1 MRAVTSAEYEALRLA
16 DRIDIS
22 GIAAEGVHGVYA
34 EEALAPQAFTVDV
47 TMWLSMDGAVAGDQL
62 SATIDYVVASKVV
75 RHVVETSTVLLV
87 ESLAAAVCEALLVR
101 PEAIAVRATVHK
113 PRAARDAHASDVRLT
128 MTRTR

>member
-1 MRAVTSAEYEALRLA
+1 MRALTPAEYEALRLS
-16 DRIDIS
+16 DRIEIV

-47 TMWLSMDGAVAGDQL
+47 TMWLSMSAAVDDDEL
-62 SATIDYVVASKVV
+62 SSTIDYVVASDAV
-75 RHVVETSTVLLV
+75 RLVVETSTVLLV
-87 ESLAAAVCEALLVR
+87 ESLAAAVCEALLAR

-113 PRAARDAHASDVRLT
+113 PRAARDAHATDVRLT

>member
-1 MRAVTSAEYEALRLA
+1 MRALTVSEYETLHVS
-16 DRIDIS
+16 DRIEIL

-47 TMWLSMDGAVAGDQL
+47 TMWLSMFAAVADDEL
-62 SATIDYVVASKVV
+62 SATIDYVVASHVV
-75 RHVVETSTVLLV
+75 RQVVETSTVLLV
-87 ESLAAAVCEALLVR
+87 ESLAAAVCEALLAR

-113 PRAARDAHASDVRLT
+113 PRAARDAHATDVRLT